1 MTSEEFA
8 VEGTVQIK
16 RLCGHSSPYT
26 FKPNERY
33 ARDRFQKFISKKC
46 PDCTLA
52 AIKALEA
59 QQKANAAQKRLEER
73 QLKEKLAG
81 REASGT
87 QATGDH
93 ATGSEAGSE
102 AGRSQVSAEAK

>member
-59 QQKANAAQKRLEER
+59 QQKANAAQKRLKER

-81 REASGT
+81 SDASGSD
-87 QATGDH
+87 A
-93 ATGSEAGSE
+93 AGLP
-102 AGRSQVSAEAK
+102 RISAEAN

>member
-1 MTSEEFA
+1 M
-8 VEGTVQIK
+8 EGTVLIK

-33 ARDRFQKFISKKC
+33 ARDRFQKFLSKKC

-59 QQKANAAQKRLEER
+59 QQKTNAAQKRLEER
-73 QLKEKLAG
+73 QLKEKLASKD
-81 REASGT
+81 ATGT
-87 QATGDH
+87 QATGTL
-93 ATGSEAGSE
+93 ATGSHAIGSE